1 MSKKEDL
8 LKAAEEIGE
17 PINIRKPLIQ
27 TENHIVAT
35 VHNVAEANESGDAV
49 DIALDEIK
57 TEKLSSNTK
66 VTALLKYLNEKENRN
81 TDKRISAWIP
91 TEQLIALH
99 RIEFRLQ
106 EIADRRNKKTKIG
119 ISTVLKILIA
129 DSATKV
135 ETFVEK
141 ERMAI
146 IEEDREKAY

>member
-1 MSKKEDL
+1 
-8 LKAAEEIGE
+8 
-17 PINIRKPLIQ
+17 
-27 TENHIVAT
+27 